1 MSRRRGIITGGMSIV
16 AKAEDHP
23 RANMPYVPTH
33 PFIVYRVK
41 MIKMSIKGRRE
52 GESII
57 ILKTSRVMT
66 HL

>member
-16 AKAEDHP
+16 SKTEDHP
-23 RANMPYVPTH
+23 RANIPYVPTH

-41 MIKMSIKGRRE
+41 VIKMSIKGRLE

-57 ILKTSRVMT
+57 ILKTSRVIT